1 MREPR
6 GGIDYIKAGFAS
18 NGCFGGISTVREF
31 ASRTQ
36 VLLTSNLPTPND
48 NIHHPKSWVLRKR
61 ASITDYWNKSPKK
74 RPRRRW
80 VPQRRLVL
88 LGRLVAKIAN
98 FNDRRYNYHC
108 YDVYLG
114 EATAYGAL
122 LAEIIVPHLLDAFN
136 PTRDGPYDDD
146 PTLK

>member
-1 MREPR
+1 MIREPR

-36 VLLTSNLPTPND
+36 LALRTTGTKALKNGQGADESHSVVL
-48 NIHHPKSWVLRKR
+48 
-61 ASITDYWNKSPKK
+61 
-74 RPRRRW
+74 
-80 VPQRRLVL
+80 
-88 LGRLVAKIAN
+88 
-98 FNDRRYNYHC
+98 YNYHC

-122 LAEIIVPHLLDAFN
+122 LAEILVPHLLDAFN

-146 PTLK
+146 PTLNDLLEAWKQKYVLKVHQAHYYYLSFLSSDRSCQKKFLIQH